1 MNVAVVIAHQDD
13 EQGCLGTLLRLRAE
27 RDASITLIVLTNGD
41 KGAAWDAER
50 PLDEVAHVRDGE
62 MRQVAAALG
71 ADYVC
76 LGRPDGFLLDDAQL
90 RLDLI
95 EALRAARAELV
106 FTHFTA
112 DYNEDHVVTARVACH
127 AALLSEIASVH
138 TPSPA
143 LAHAPAIFHMTP
155 GDGYGFDGTHF
166 VVLDEAVAQEKA
178 RILRL
183 HASQMAVMLALR
195 GVDYADLAL
204 AADRAR
210 GARLVAPYAEVF
222 RPCLME
228 RRIPTASLLP

>member
-27 RDASITLIVLTNGD
+27 RDVHVTFIAVTNGD
-41 KGAAWDAER
+41 KGASWDPDR
-50 PLDEVAHVRDGE
+50 PLDEVARVRDGE
-62 MRQVAAALG
+62 MRAVAAALD

-76 LGRPDGFLLDDAQL
+76 LGRPDGFLLDDAPL

-112 DYNEDHVVTARVACH
+112 DYNADHVVTATVACH
-127 AALLSEIASVH
+127 AALLAEIASVR
-138 TPSPA
+138 TDSPA
-143 LAHAPAIFHMTP
+143 LRHAPAIFHMSP

-166 VVLDEAVAQEKA
+166 VVFDEAVAQRKA
-178 RILRL
+178 AILRL
-183 HASQMAVMLALR
+183 HESQMAVMRELR
-195 GVDYADLAL
+195 GVDYADLTRD
-204 AADRAR
+204 ADRAR
-210 GARLVAPYAEVF
+210 GARLVQPYAEVF